1 MYVVYYEVHTHN
13 VCSMLW
19 SSYTQWSLSVN
30 MGCVSKKNHE
40 RCFIFVCPFLFFFY
54 LSKSEDVG
62 KVDVIQNL
70 SFNFKRKSL
79 NVKRRWLSRMQGQKL
94 KCELK
99 SILKKKHSSLFPFLN
114 NFILIFYFEKISSSP
129 FQILTCQDQKSVCP
143 PKATF
148 FPRDIFKVK
157 RGGPVLYL
165 LPI

>member
-1 MYVVYYEVHTHN
+1 M
-13 VCSMLW
+13 CF
-19 SSYTQWSLSVN
+19 Q
-30 MGCVSKKNHE
+30 KNHE
-40 RCFIFVCPFLFFFY
+40 RCFIFVCPV
-54 LSKSEDVG
+54 LSSSFSTSASPKTLAKKMLYKTCLLILNESHWMWKEDDCRAC
-62 KVDVIQNL
+62 KDKNW
-70 SFNFKRKSL
+70 
-79 NVKRRWLSRMQGQKL
+79 NVRWNRFWR
-94 KCELK
+94 
-99 SILKKKHSSLFPFLN
+99 KKHSSLFPLLN